1 MILSEVKKFESLF
14 ENKLTQD
21 DMNPVINYIKPISK
35 YYNKVLIF
43 YLAIK
48 HENPEAYCPPS
59 GSYTLE

>member
-14 ENKLTQD
+14 ENKQTQD

-35 YYNKVLIF
+35 YNNKVLIF

-59 GSYTLE
+59 GSYTQE